1 MGARCAGRG
10 AGSLADVGVRRAH
23 RWCSIAVLSLIG
35 GGLSVAPDAVAAKP
49 SACPGLTPAQ
59 IRGAVGAKPT
69 VVRVGSP
76 TTGTVA
82 SGGGIAV
89 NCFYELGGESSM
101 SFVGYRG
108 AAAVAVLVKRIGSQ
122 QGINNGQLNGGTQ
135 TCTPVLAGFCQGS
148 KFDEHFVPLAGLGQ
162 KAFDYPGGPEDGA
175 KVLFAWNGNTYLL
188 ESSGPYG
195 QQGPKLSQLL
205 AFARL
210 VIRSGFTP

>member
-1 MGARCAGRG
+1 
-10 AGSLADVGVRRAH
+10 V
-23 RWCSIAVLSLIG
+23 IG
-35 GGLSVAPDAVAAKP
+35 GGLSVAPGAVAAKP
-49 SACPGLTPAQ
+49 SPCPNLTPAQ

-69 VVRVGSP
+69 LVRVGSP
-76 TTGTVA
+76 TGGTVA

-108 AAAVAVLVKRIGSQ
+108 TAAVAVLVKRIGSQ

-135 TCTPVLAGFCQGS
+135 TCTPALAGFCQGS

-162 KAFDYPGGPEDGA
+162 KAFDDPGGPEDGA
-175 KVLFAWNGNTYLL
+175 KVLFASKRNTYLL

-210 VIRSGFTP
+210 VMRSGFKP